1 MNDIFRVIKNACNLR
16 DFNLLENHN
25 PRSKKCGLEC
35 IAYRA
40 NQVGKLF
47 PLK

>member
-16 DFNLLENHN
+16 DFNLFENQN
-25 PRSKKCGLEC
+25 PRAKQCGLDC

-40 NQVGKLF
+40 NQAGKLF

>member
-16 DFNLLENHN
+16 DFNVLENQN
-25 PRSKKCGLEC
+25 PRAKCGLDC

-47 PLK
+47 PPK